1 MPQGVLRELPRDAR
15 AYFIACIALAAGI
28 VGLVLWRV
36 GHDVIPPEQFA
47 FALLVAGGAAAVQV
61 RSPTLIWR
69 GRRISVH
76 PDEAILFL
84 GFVALE
90 PALVVLAA
98 LVAAVASQLVGRRPF
113 LKASFNVAAH
123 VLACGTG
130 ATLVIA
136 ARGFGVGSA
145 EAALVAP
152 LVVSAVS
159 QVVVAVLLTL
169 LAREK
174 WYAAMRAD
182 LAVSIGIAAIVG
194 TTLGVVTLSLY
205 QWHPVSTI
213 VLVPAGWLVFRMVG
227 LEYRHR
233 NELSARRALADAT
246 ARLAA
251 TGSEDEAI
259 EAARAAAFELFDL
272 ETLRIVLADGRK
284 HEWSRASLLGGQ
296 TEVGVPLL
304 APGGETLGAIE
315 VRIAWKGATRLA
327 EDRQLLALVGTYLSL
342 ALASVR
348 AVEARARAERLVS
361 LQDLVKGIAHEI
373 NNPVMYASGAL
384 DIALFDVD
392 DTEPLDRD
400 GLRAQLST
408 VRKGLQRVLTISRA
422 LAEVVSAER
431 PSAAPFDL
439 ASVAHQVAT
448 EANVHTTAPAEPLMV
463 VGSKSELRSAIGKL
477 VANAVEAATPA
488 GARVVARRTGRFAEV
503 VVSDNGPGIAAEE
516 RTHLFAPF
524 FTTKPDGV
532 GLGLSVALRIARDHG
547 GDVTCEATAEPGA
560 RFTLRIPLAPDQG
573 APASPAGAPI
583 EAAGI
588 RIS

>member
-1 MPQGVLRELPRDAR
+1 MPQGALRELPRDAR
-15 AYFIACIALAAGI
+15 TFLLLCIALAAGI

-36 GHDVIPPEQFA
+36 THDAILPEQLA
-47 FALLVAGGAAAVQV
+47 FALLVAAGAAAVQV
-61 RSPTLIWR
+61 RSPTLVWR

-84 GFVALE
+84 GFVVLE

-98 LVAAVASQLVGRRPF
+98 LVAATASQVVGRRPF

-123 VLACGTG
+123 VVACGTG
-130 ATLVIA
+130 ATLVVI
-136 ARGFGVGSA
+136 ARGFGVA
-145 EAALVAP
+145 ATEAALLAP
-152 LVVSAVS
+152 LVVSAVG
-159 QVVVAVLLTL
+159 QLAVAVLLTL

-205 QWHPVSTI
+205 EWHPVSTI
-213 VLVPAGWLVFRMVG
+213 VLVPAGWLVFRMMG

-251 TGSEDEAI
+251 TGSEEEAI

-272 ETLRIVLADGRK
+272 ASLRIDLADGRK
-284 HEWSRASLLGGQ
+284 REWMRASLLGAQ
-296 TEVGVPLL
+296 TEVAVPLL
-304 APGGETLGAIE
+304 APGGETLGTLQ
-315 VRIAWKGATRLA
+315 VRIAWKGAKRLA
-327 EDRQLLALVGTYLSL
+327 EDQQLLALVGTYLSL

-392 DTEPLDRD
+392 DAEPLDRD

-422 LAEVVSAER
+422 LGEIVSEER
-431 PSAAPFDL
+431 PSTAPFDL
-439 ASVAHQVAT
+439 AKVAHGVAT
-448 EANVHTTAPAEPLMV
+448 EANVSVTPPAEPLLV
-463 VGSKSELRSAIGKL
+463 VGSKSELRSAIEKL
-477 VANAVEAATPA
+477 VTNAVEAAGA
-488 GARVVARRTGRFAEV
+488 ARARVVARRAGRFAEV
-503 VVSDNGPGIAAEE
+503 MVSDEGPGVTAED
-516 RTHLFAPF
+516 RAHLFAPF

-547 GDVTCEATAEPGA
+547 GDVTHDATGEPGA
-560 RFTLRIPLAPDQG
+560 RFTLRIPLAPEKG
-573 APASPAGAPI
+573 ARPIRSPA
-583 EAAGI
+583 EATGAGI
-588 RIS
+588 S